1 MFQKTCKKRAKKVYN
16 IFTKKKVKKMEN
28 METNEARSS
37 IEVTKNTKGYTWKV
51 KVYYE
56 QGQEQNA
63 LANLQSIEQQLKQQ
77 YGEQ

>member
-1 MFQKTCKKRAKKVYN
+1 
-16 IFTKKKVKKMEN
+16 MEN

>member
-1 MFQKTCKKRAKKVYN
+1 MYN